1 MSLAVKTPP
10 RLSRSI
16 VSVSTKL
23 SAVAV
28 LGSAT
33 LLLLPRDAA
42 SLMTA
47 PASAP
52 ASLSAPIQL
61 VHARP
66 VPLREALPDE
76 SVVELVARRSR
87 PKRKSPPDPAESSR
101 KISAISPALE
111 LPAAASRRH
120 PAEARVQDAPSA
132 TDARRSP
139 PSRTPDR
146 GESKTAGETEVKKTS
161 RIAPGEPEKVP
172 IPESKGDTA
181 TGEPPK
187 PDEWSDAQVIAALR
201 DCVRLLAPIAAD
213 VEVSEPV
220 KRDQCGAPGPVMLR
234 RIGVGANKVEIS
246 PPAMLN
252 CSMVVSLHAWV
263 EKTLQP
269 AAQEAFGSPI
279 TRLRNASGYSC
290 RNRVGSLFNA
300 GRLSEH
306 ALANAIDIAG
316 FATADGR
323 TVDVARFWGPTVRDE
338 REAQKIA
345 EGQAKGRAPAID
357 KSKPAAHEPEPDRK
371 LSSISRASSKQ
382 AALPLEKAEL
392 RKAAVDAAPARD
404 PRAAA
409 GPATIAAK
417 REEAAKSAEGRFL
430 RRLHKGACGTFGTV
444 LGPEANEA
452 HRDHFHF
459 DLAHRRNGAF
469 CQ

>member
-161 RIAPGEPEKVP
+161 RIAPN
-172 IPESKGDTA
+172 A
-181 TGEPPK
+181 T
-187 PDEWSDAQVIAALR
+187 S
-201 DCVRLLAPIAAD
+201 
-213 VEVSEPV
+213 
-220 KRDQCGAPGPVMLR
+220 
-234 RIGVGANKVEIS
+234 IG
-246 PPAMLN
+246 
-252 CSMVVSLHAWV
+252 
-263 EKTLQP
+263 
-269 AAQEAFGSPI
+269 
-279 TRLRNASGYSC
+279 
-290 RNRVGSLFNA
+290 
-300 GRLSEH
+300 
-306 ALANAIDIAG
+306 
-316 FATADGR
+316 
-323 TVDVARFWGPTVRDE
+323 
-338 REAQKIA
+338 
-345 EGQAKGRAPAID
+345 
-357 KSKPAAHEPEPDRK
+357 
-371 LSSISRASSKQ
+371 
-382 AALPLEKAEL
+382 
-392 RKAAVDAAPARD
+392 
-404 PRAAA
+404 
-409 GPATIAAK
+409 
-417 REEAAKSAEGRFL
+417 
-430 RRLHKGACGTFGTV
+430 
-444 LGPEANEA
+444 
-452 HRDHFHF
+452 
-459 DLAHRRNGAF
+459 
-469 CQ
+469 